1 MINIYKLIIKALK
14 NKSILKLE
22 GEKMKKNIYD
32 IAEIEELIKNFD
44 KKQVEQIDICTKE
57 MISINFNN
65 PVIEMDSTKTGFN
78 IFQKVDDKYISSVLS
93 LHFSEIEKARI
104 EKNERTKIT
113 TITITFSKGTI
124 VEIHYK

>member
-1 MINIYKLIIKALK
+1 
-14 NKSILKLE
+14 
-22 GEKMKKNIYD
+22 MKKNIYD

-78 IFQKVDDKYISSVLS
+78 IFQKVDDKYKIGRASC
-93 LHFSEIEKARI
+93 R
-104 EKNERTKIT
+104 ER
-113 TITITFSKGTI
+113 
-124 VEIHYK
+124 V